1 MDDTS
6 LMKSCNGINRVS
18 LDSRLLSKRIIYI
31 DDKEITGELVS
42 NVVKRILVLI
52 SESDEKEITIIMDS
66 PGGDIKAGMVL
77 YDLLQSCETPIHIVV
92 AGRAYSMAAVIFA
105 AGKYGRYMLP
115 NSEIMIHQPSLGNPV
130 SGNSTCIESISEKL
144 STEKKILNKILSKLT
159 GKTEKQIEK
168 ATSYDHYFNAEEAVE
183 FGLRDRIIDFSMI
196 TGEMSNA

>member
-115 NSEIMIHQPSLGNPV
+115 N
-130 SGNSTCIESISEKL
+130 CIESISEKL

-183 FGLRDRIIDFSMI
+183 FGLCDRIIDFSMI

>member
-1 MDDTS
+1 
-6 LMKSCNGINRVS
+6 
-18 LDSRLLSKRIIYI
+18 
-31 DDKEITGELVS
+31 
-42 NVVKRILVLI
+42 
-52 SESDEKEITIIMDS
+52 
-66 PGGDIKAGMVL
+66 
-77 YDLLQSCETPIHIVV
+77 
-92 AGRAYSMAAVIFA
+92 MAAVIFA

-144 STEKKILNKILSKLT
+144 STEKKILKKILSKLT

-183 FGLRDRIIDFSMI
+183 FGLCDRIIDFSMI